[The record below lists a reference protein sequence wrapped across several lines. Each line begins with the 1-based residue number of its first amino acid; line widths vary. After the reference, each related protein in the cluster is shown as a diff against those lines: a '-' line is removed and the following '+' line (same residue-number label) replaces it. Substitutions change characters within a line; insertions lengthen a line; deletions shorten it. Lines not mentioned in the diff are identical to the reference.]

1 LAAAFLIGSYQAG
14 GVKKINLRILSIDP
28 SSINIG
34 WALFKKNPTGHGF
47 KVEEHGTIHPRGD
60 DAIEH
65 CQDIAGQF
73 ERLKALGPE
82 YVIIERYHFKRAKTA
97 YQTQMQAYSIGKL
110 VLATGAIIAQFSET
124 TLRMVNGHKTKAQAK
139 LVAASYGVTKGSE
152 HSRDAISMGSYW
164 IANNLP

>member
-1 LAAAFLIGSYQAG
+1 MAAGYSTGSYPAG
-14 GVKKINLRILSIDP
+14 AKKTDLYILSIDP

-47 KVEEHGTIHPRGD
+47 KIEEHGTIRPRGD
-60 DAIEH
+60 DAIER

-73 ERLKALGPE
+73 ERLKALDPE

-97 YQTQMQAYSIGKL
+97 YQTQMQAYSIAKL
-110 VLATGAIIAQFSET
+110 VLGIGAIVAQFSGSS
-124 TLRMVNGHKTKAQAK
+124 LRMVNGHKTKAQAK

-152 HSRDAISMGSYW
+152 HSCDAISMGSYW